1 MNRDDKALERVTFI
15 SIAGTS
21 QRRIGDF
28 ILDPAVLLPVEL
40 PPGAAAANTKEL
52 SWEAIV
58 SGMLLVLAYDAQN
71 ANADYYR
78 KFVLAVKPEILDEFT
93 HLGITTA
100 RNGDFPSAVRI
111 FRSLSGLYPGN
122 AYVEMNLAL
131 VYDQAARK
139 YESLEK
145 TAPAEEYHGLAFEA
159 YKRALAADPSEPV
172 IHYNFAFFYL
182 HQRSFEKAREHFTEF
197 LHSSTDGVEPLPRD
211 GVEPLDGMLLGDSRS
226 AGTARARAQR
236 GGSPRPRDT
245 AMRREAERIVKE
257 IDSQGLMDGMF
268 KKAFDFVRMGKEEEG
283 IACIRGF
290 LEAHPDVPNAWFI
303 LGWGLRRS
311 ARYAEG
317 KEAFLKA
324 LELGAA
330 YPDIQNELAICLM
343 ELGELSESKKRL
355 HEALAQE
362 PENTKIIS
370 NLGIVSMKM
379 GNPAEASGFFRTVL
393 ELEPGDPVAAR
404 YLEILS

>member
-1 MNRDDKALERVTFI
+1 MNRDEKALERVAFI

-40 PPGAAAANTKEL
+40 PQDAAAANTKEL

-78 KFVLAVKPEILDEFT
+78 KFILAVKPGILDEFT

-111 FRSLSGLYPGN
+111 FRSLAGLFPGD
-122 AYVEMNLAL
+122 AHVEMNLAL

-139 YESLEK
+139 YEDLER
-145 TAPAEEYHGLAFEA
+145 TAPAEEFQGLAFEA

-182 HQRSFEKAREHFTEF
+182 HQRSFEKAREHFAEF
-197 LHSSTDGVEPLPRD
+197 LRSSTDGVEP
-211 GVEPLDGMLLGDSRS
+211 
-226 AGTARARAQR
+226 
-236 GGSPRPRDT
+236 RPRD
-245 AMRREAERIVKE
+245 AGMRREAERIVKE

-283 IACIRGF
+283 IACIRRF

-303 LGWGLRRS
+303 LGWGLRRL

-343 ELGELSESKKRL
+343 ELGELTESKKRL
-355 HEALAQE
+355 HAALAQE

-393 ELEPGDPVAAR
+393 ELEPGDPVAVR
-404 YLEILS
+404 YLEKLS

>member
-15 SIAGTS
+15 SVAGTS
-21 QRRIGDF
+21 QRRVGDF
-28 ILDPAVLLPVEL
+28 ILDPAVLLPIEL
-40 PPGAAAANTKEL
+40 PPGAATTNTKEL

-58 SGMLLVLAYDAQN
+58 SGMLLVLAYDARN

-100 RNGDFPSAVRI
+100 RNGDSPSAERI
-111 FRSLSGLYPGN
+111 FRSLAGLFPGN

-139 YESLEK
+139 YESLER
-145 TAPAEEYHGLAFEA
+145 TAPAEEYQGLAFEA

-182 HQRSFEKAREHFTEF
+182 HQRSFEKAREHFAEF
-197 LHSSTDGVEPLPRD
+197 LRSSTD
-211 GVEPLDGMLLGDSRS
+211 GVEPLDGMLIGDSRS
-226 AGTARARAQR
+226 VGTARARAQR
-236 GGSPRPRDT
+236 GGSPRPRD
-245 AMRREAERIVKE
+245 AGMRREAERIVKE

-283 IACIRGF
+283 IACIRRF

-355 HEALAQE
+355 HAALAQE

-379 GNPAEASGFFRTVL
+379 GDPEEASGFFRTVL
-393 ELEPGDPVAAR
+393 ELEPGDPVAVR
-404 YLEILS
+404 YLEILSKKK

>member
-1 MNRDDKALERVTFI
+1 LSNLGMDSDDTALERVTFI
-15 SIAGTS
+15 SIAETS

-58 SGMLLVLAYDAQN
+58 SGMLLVLAYDAKN
-71 ANADYYR
+71 TDKDYYR
-78 KFVLAVKPEILDEFT
+78 KFILAVKPEILDEFT

-111 FRSLSGLYPGN
+111 FRSLAGLFPAN

-139 YESLEK
+139 YEGLEK
-145 TAPAEEYHGLAFEA
+145 TGPAEEYHGLAFEA

-182 HQRSFEKAREHFTEF
+182 HQRSFEKAREHFAEF
-197 LHSSTDGVEPLPRD
+197 LRSSTD
-211 GVEPLDGMLLGDSRS
+211 
-226 AGTARARAQR
+226 AG
-236 GGSPRPRDT
+236 
-245 AMRREAERIVKE
+245 MRREAERIVKE

-283 IACIRGF
+283 IACIRLF

-303 LGWGLRRS
+303 LGWGLRRL

-343 ELGELSESKKRL
+343 ELGELSESKKSL
-355 HEALAQE
+355 QAALAQE

-379 GNPAEASGFFRTVL
+379 GNPTEASGFFRTVL

-404 YLEILS
+404 YLKILS